1 MSEFFTDELSWK
13 DTNLALFG
21 SDEEKRVKKD
31 AAMTEE
37 AWIPV
42 MHVREP
48 QLFVWRIEVKDAAM
62 TEEAWIPVMHVREPQ
77 LFVWRIEKFR
87 LTPINPNDYGQF
99 FNGDSYIVLNVYERN
114 NKLNYDVHFW
124 IGRSSTQDEYGTAA
138 YKTVELD
145 TLLDGICV
153 QHREVEGYESNLFKS
168 YFPNLRILNGG
179 IESGFRHV
187 TPNQYQ
193 PRLLHFRLQDKKLV
207 VMQEVDLSANSLKSD
222 DVFILDL
229 GSSAYQWRRT
239 LTSNKEKNVYAAAK
253 FISEL
258 QHERLGKCKG
268 HVLDEDNVEDNDI
281 FLRVL
286 PNVPIKRSLT
296 YLDRTKC
303 VYRLSD
309 ESGDLKFELIATN
322 SAPEKLLHKD
332 DVYFIDTGSQL
343 FIYIASSIR
352 SYGRK
357 TKCPVVRSPI
367 FTTDYSSIRACN
379 CVLRA
384 SVIVHSQELE
394 EVWDPDRS
402 KCYLED

>member
-21 SDEEKRVKKD
+21 SDEDKRVKKD

-42 MHVREP
+42 T
-48 QLFVWRIEVKDAAM
+48 Q
-62 TEEAWIPVMHVREPQ
+62 VREPQ

-87 LTPINPNDYGQF
+87 VTPINPNDYGQF

-229 GSSAYQWRRT
+229 GSSAYQWNGRN
-239 LTSNKEKNVYAAAK
+239 SNKEERYAAAK

-286 PNVPIKRSLT
+286 PNVPIKRSLA

-309 ESGDLKFELIATN
+309 NSGDLKFELIATN
-322 SAPEKLLHKD
+322 SAPKKLLHKD

-343 FIYIASSIR
+343 FIYIGQDCSMVEKQNAL
-352 SYGRK
+352 SYAHRYLQQ
-357 TKCPVVRSPI
+357 TTHPFVPV
-367 FTTDYSSIRACN
+367 T
-379 CVLRA
+379 VLRDGQ
-384 SVIVHSQELE
+384 HSQELE

-402 KCYLED
+402 KCYLDD